1 MYIVKVAL
9 KNFKNF
15 AEPVAFAFG
24 DMTLI
29 KGSNGSGKSTLALES
44 VLFALYGYTPKDS
57 LAKLPNKQSNIK
69 TCLVTVEL
77 EHQGKTYI
85 VQREYPT
92 RVVIFEDGVEISKT
106 WSSSESQKYINNL
119 FGDVQYFKRFRV
131 VEAHDKDAGILEL
144 GPSALK
150 KILFSVSE
158 DLFNKVK
165 NNLLELKRERETY
178 NRNKIPSYPYCPS
191 NKRLESLIKG
201 EKELIE
207 RTNKLD
213 KEISELYYNKISPMT
228 SAKNNLSSQMNM
240 HEANNTKMRE
250 NPNCYVCNQV
260 VPEDVQKR
268 ILTETELKISE
279 LGDQF
284 KNKTIEVEG
293 LNKLWEDQKMLQQ
306 SLRERQRKVHDL
318 VTKLNTKMGFK
329 EYRFCDKDVLVV
341 KKASEE
347 LDKLSSYYLAES
359 VKMLEPII
367 NSILEK
373 IDFQVKFTI
382 DEKGKFSIILTK
394 NEIEYTYSDLSEGQK
409 LILSIAF
416 KLALLMERAEE
427 GIVIA
432 DEGFS
437 SLDRENLMHVIT
449 IFQNLP
455 FQLFFVL
462 HRADNIPENIKVID
476 LNEGEK

>member
-1 MYIVKVAL
+1 
-9 KNFKNF
+9 
-15 AEPVAFAFG
+15 
-24 DMTLI
+24 
-29 KGSNGSGKSTLALES
+29 
-44 VLFALYGYTPKDS
+44 
-57 LAKLPNKQSNIK
+57 
-69 TCLVTVEL
+69 
-77 EHQGKTYI
+77 
-85 VQREYPT
+85 
-92 RVVIFEDGVEISKT
+92 
-106 WSSSESQKYINNL
+106 
-119 FGDVQYFKRFRV
+119 
-131 VEAHDKDAGILEL
+131 
-144 GPSALK
+144 
-150 KILFSVSE
+150 
-158 DLFNKVK
+158 
-165 NNLLELKRERETY
+165 
-178 NRNKIPSYPYCPS
+178 
-191 NKRLESLIKG
+191 
-201 EKELIE
+201 
-207 RTNKLD
+207 
-213 KEISELYYNKISPMT
+213 
-228 SAKNNLSSQMNM
+228 
-240 HEANNTKMRE
+240 MRE
-250 NPNCYVCNQV
+250 NQNCYVCNQV

-293 LNKLWEDQKMLQQ
+293 LNKLWEDQKVLQQ
-306 SLRERQRKVHDL
+306 ALRERQRKVHDL

-373 IDFQVKFTI
+373 IDFQVKFAI
-382 DEKGKFSIILTK
+382 DEKGKFSIVLTK